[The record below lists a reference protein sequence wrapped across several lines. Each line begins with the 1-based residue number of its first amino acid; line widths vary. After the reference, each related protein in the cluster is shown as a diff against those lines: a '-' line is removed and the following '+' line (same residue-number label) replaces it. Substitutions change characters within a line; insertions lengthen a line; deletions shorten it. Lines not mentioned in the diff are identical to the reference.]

1 MKIALCGY
9 LGSGCTEV
17 AEILASEFGLET
29 FNTSKILESIKD
41 FDSLSKSG
49 EIDIDEVIKNKLD
62 EILKNDNIIV
72 EGRSAFIILDEKG
85 VVKIFLNASFEDRV
99 KHVAERRGISIDN
112 AKDDVHKS
120 DEERDHM
127 FQRFFGKNC
136 TDVSNYD
143 FALNAGSKT
152 YSRVAKIIVSI
163 IKNYIS

>member
-99 KHVAERRGISIDN
+99 KHVAERRGISIDD
-112 AKDDVHKS
+112 AKDDVRKS